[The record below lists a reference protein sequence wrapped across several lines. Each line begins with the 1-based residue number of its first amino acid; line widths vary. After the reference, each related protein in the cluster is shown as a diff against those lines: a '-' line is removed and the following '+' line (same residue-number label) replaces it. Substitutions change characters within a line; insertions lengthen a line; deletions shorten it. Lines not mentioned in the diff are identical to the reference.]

1 MGGTGMAVVADI
13 GRASEGNGAVL
24 RPNILLN
31 RHTHP
36 AHPGSGRLV
45 SSPSWAPAC
54 KLQCSTTPGE
64 KATGSSSSAGPVAA
78 APRRGFGFKNNEI
91 LKYRYFVHWGWPA
104 QEGRTSIR
112 SVCLPESLLL
122 AEARA
127 SSVGPYRV

>member
-54 KLQCSTTPGE
+54 KLQKLTPCAA
-64 KATGSSSSAGPVAA
+64 KIRSSSEI
-78 APRRGFGFKNNEI
+78 EI
-91 LKYRYFVHWGWPA
+91 LTGNAPIA
-104 QEGRTSIR
+104 STSFKMAIGE
-112 SVCLPESLLL
+112 SCLDFLS
-122 AEARA
+122 A
-127 SSVGPYRV
+127 SSC

>member
-54 KLQCSTTPGE
+54 KLQTPYLTSTLAIPGGH
-64 KATGSSSSAGPVAA
+64 GSAVARGAFEA
-78 APRRGFGFKNNEI
+78 AEQASGRLARPRRETPPCTCP
-91 LKYRYFVHWGWPA
+91 PA
-104 QEGRTSIR
+104 S
-112 SVCLPESLLL
+112 PP
-122 AEARA
+122 
-127 SSVGPYRV
+127 SS

>member
-54 KLQCSTTPGE
+54 KLQGASTNLANEDVVFCKTTVVPRG
-64 KATGSSSSAGPVAA
+64 
-78 APRRGFGFKNNEI
+78 RRGPPQSGSRRPAGESTSDSLVWSVLPKSDFG
-91 LKYRYFVHWGWPA
+91 HS
-104 QEGRTSIR
+104 T
-112 SVCLPESLLL
+112 
-122 AEARA
+122 
-127 SSVGPYRV
+127 

>member
-54 KLQCSTTPGE
+54 KLQVYISCVRFYTIM
-64 KATGSSSSAGPVAA
+64 SARLCTVRGAGRRRA
-78 APRRGFGFKNNEI
+78 EGARGDRRGFSS
-91 LKYRYFVHWGWPA
+91 PP
-104 QEGRTSIR
+104 GR
-112 SVCLPESLLL
+112 
-122 AEARA
+122 
-127 SSVGPYRV
+127 

>member
-54 KLQCSTTPGE
+54 KLQLEKSVSYKLAGIRENASPSSHSLRTMHCANASTRELT
-64 KATGSSSSAGPVAA
+64 
-78 APRRGFGFKNNEI
+78 
-91 LKYRYFVHWGWPA
+91 
-104 QEGRTSIR
+104 TSI
-112 SVCLPESLLL
+112 S
-122 AEARA
+122 A
-127 SSVGPYRV
+127 SRELFDLSQKEKK